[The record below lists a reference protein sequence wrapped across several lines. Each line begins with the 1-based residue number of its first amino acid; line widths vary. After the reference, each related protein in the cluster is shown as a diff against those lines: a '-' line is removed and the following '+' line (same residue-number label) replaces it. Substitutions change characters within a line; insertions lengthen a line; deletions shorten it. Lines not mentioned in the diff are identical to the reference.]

1 MGRIAVPAA
10 ALDKFTQ
17 YGPERDIAIA
27 YIYETFDILVRG
39 LLSLRYCD
47 SFEYSYVGGYVYDC
61 KKYMKKRKWLDDGV
75 NDQFTEII
83 AKYYEPGS
91 DGYEWIL

>member
-1 MGRIAVPAA
+1 MCSPANITRSIHQGISYY
-10 ALDKFTQ
+10 KT
-17 YGPERDIAIA
+17 
-27 YIYETFDILVRG
+27 IYETFDILVRG